1 MGFDVEK
8 FVCSVSEDRKC
19 ALCHHVLDNPVQS
32 PCGHVFCSSCIL
44 PWVVQHG
51 CCPFRCQ
58 GLNTGDLTNV
68 LALRDVILNMKVV
81 CEYEP
86 NGCSEQPKLRD
97 YIAHIKVCGQ
107 RLVPCTNRGCGELLR
122 SVEELGADKNNP
134 CLCKPRVP
142 CGGGCG
148 ATLKEVDNGHMCV
161 EYLKARVHEQEEH
174 VRCLEG
180 ELLRLRERLSARELE
195 LVSRIKAMRKRL
207 QIQGIKLVQQARNME
222 NVKAYTKTVPTECES
237 KCSGHEKM
245 MLVLERVAGSLGFNI
260 MGGLQAFESNN
271 NNGNTSDLIIS
282 NNNNNQHVGMTTEGI
297 IVSKVM
303 VGGPAEKTGLCTHDQ
318 IVKVNGRDLSQ
329 ASHEEAVEAFRTA
342 EEPIVVE
349 VLRRVNKNKMKTRP
363 TTSNMVSIGTQTE
376 EDIYGYNRPPTPPP
390 SFYPFPYSGLLE
402 PSSRRPLMFSQSTDN
417 MGLTDIEMTQFDYD
431 DQYYDERQYEEEYEE
446 VVLQRT
452 SEADKLGLTL
462 CYGSSEDGITD
473 IFVGEVEPYS
483 VAAKDGRIREGDQII
498 QINGVDVHS
507 RDQAIK
513 LFSERASDITLL
525 VVRPQLQFDDGFME
539 EHNVVLDELQM
550 DILEKHH
557 HDNMQ
562 IMASMLA
569 RGHHFD
575 EEGGTTDTGTT
586 ENSSNKH
593 EKDSGVGRTDESTKN
608 DESSEQ
614 DVFDNDSM
622 MGTRKSGSSKGSHS
636 YNGDIGEHNY
646 SNDSFV
652 SNGDVS
658 YEIPENDINNT
669 FRESLQNR
677 CDRNNMNRVIS
688 PRKERKSSESTES
701 SIDKELAQ
709 LNREMEALQMEG
721 QEMANNHTMKGQKDV
736 AKCEKD
742 LHKTLRTVPRMGT
755 RIDKAKTGMSP
766 GPESSDSLGRRDTPP
781 TPKMGQTRFGGK
793 IAEGSVSTSAYNTG
807 ESCRS
812 TPLTLEL
819 NPASDEGDKGFKNS
833 MLCLATTGTTITPP
847 LPTHS
852 DTEKQTQ
859 TPARSHDCS
868 SDENYMSIAN
878 VNNHRSVVENNK
890 KNESVTK
897 TQLNSGE
904 SLQDL
909 YMQYADVMYTNSA
922 NLEHTIQIQQKL
934 FQQQMEQKTA
944 HRRRQS
950 NSPVSRN
957 GNSVSGYQSPNNTQ
971 PSVKSNEPS
980 VKSNEQT
987 PPDSGQS
994 QMEWVVKRR
1003 PDGTRYITRRPIRSK
1018 MLKERAKKISEER
1031 CGMTTDDDAMSELK
1045 TGRYWTKEE
1054 RKRHLE
1060 KARDYKKRR
1069 EMMARAK
1076 METVKEADEK
1086 KDIVELSH
1094 RKMNKQKSKKVLD
1107 DFTTV
1112 REIMAHGNK
1121 SSENTKGYKP
1131 LLSVTTV

>member
-1 MGFDVEK
+1 MK
-8 FVCSVSEDRKC
+8 M
-19 ALCHHVLDNPVQS
+19 
-32 PCGHVFCSSCIL
+32 
-44 PWVVQHG
+44 VVQTSG
-51 CCPFRCQ
+51 WILSFK
-58 GLNTGDLTNV
+58 DV
-68 LALRDVILNMKVV
+68 L
-81 CEYEP
+81 
-86 NGCSEQPKLRD
+86 KL
-97 YIAHIKVCGQ
+97 
-107 RLVPCTNRGCGELLR
+107 
-122 SVEELGADKNNP
+122 
-134 CLCKPRVP
+134 
-142 CGGGCG
+142 
-148 ATLKEVDNGHMCV
+148 EVNLH
-161 EYLKARVHEQEEH
+161 
-174 VRCLEG
+174 
-180 ELLRLRERLSARELE
+180 
-195 LVSRIKAMRKRL
+195 
-207 QIQGIKLVQQARNME
+207 
-222 NVKAYTKTVPTECES
+222 
-237 KCSGHEKM
+237 
-245 MLVLERVAGSLGFNI
+245 
-260 MGGLQAFESNN
+260 
-271 NNGNTSDLIIS
+271 
-282 NNNNNQHVGMTTEGI
+282 
-297 IVSKVM
+297 
-303 VGGPAEKTGLCTHDQ
+303 
-318 IVKVNGRDLSQ
+318 KVNGRDLSQ

-349 VLRRVNKNKMKTRP
+349 VLRRVNKNKMKTRSTP
-363 TTSNMVSIGTQTE
+363 AMVSIGTQTE

-390 SFYPFPYSGLLE
+390 AFYPFPYSGLLE

-431 DQYYDERQYEEEYEE
+431 DPYYDERQYEVEYEE
-446 VVLQRT
+446 VVLQRP
-452 SEADKLGLTL
+452 SDDEKLGLTL
-462 CYGSSEDGITD
+462 CYGPTEDGVTD
-473 IFVGEVEPYS
+473 IFIGEIDPYS

-513 LFSERASDITLL
+513 LFSERSADISLL
-525 VVRPQLQFDDGFME
+525 LARPQMQFDDGFME

-614 DVFDNDSM
+614 DVFDNESM

-636 YNGDIGEHNY
+636 YSGDIGEQNY

-658 YEIPENDINNT
+658 YEIPDNECNSKFREVLEHRCDINN
-669 FRESLQNR
+669 LNR
-677 CDRNNMNRVIS
+677 TSS
-688 PRKERKSSESTES
+688 PRKDNSRKSSESTES
-701 SIDKELAQ
+701 SSIDRELAQ
-709 LNREMEALQMEG
+709 LNREMEGIQMEC
-721 QEMANNHTMKGQKDV
+721 QEMVHNHAQVKSQKDMV
-736 AKCEKD
+736 KCERD
-742 LHKTLRTVPRMGT
+742 GHKTPRSVPRMGT
-755 RIDKAKTGMSP
+755 RMDKAKTGVSP

-781 TPKMGQTRFGGK
+781 TPKMGQTRFGKYIDKDGN
-793 IAEGSVSTSAYNTG
+793 VSTSAYNTG

-819 NPASDEGDKGFKNS
+819 NMASDEGDKGFKNS
-833 MLCLATTGTTITPP
+833 MLCLATTGTTTTSP
-847 LPTHS
+847 LPSHS

-859 TPARSHDCS
+859 TPAPRSHDCS
-868 SDENYMSIAN
+868 SDENYVSIAN
-878 VNNHRSVVENNK
+878 ANNMKNVDVDKKTENGK
-890 KNESVTK
+890 S
-897 TQLNSGE
+897 QMNSGE

-909 YMQYADVMYTNSA
+909 YMQYADVMYTNRA
-922 NLEHTIQIQQKL
+922 NLEHTMQIQQKL
-934 FQQQMEQKTA
+934 FQQQMEQKTL
-944 HRRRQS
+944 HRRKQGS
-950 NSPVSRN
+950 SPSSRN
-957 GNSVSGYQSPNNTQ
+957 GGSVSGYQSPNNSQQTTKQ
-971 PSVKSNEPS
+971 A
-980 VKSNEQT
+980 EQT
-987 PPDSGQS
+987 PPDSGS
-994 QMEWVVKRR
+994 GQMEWVVKRR
-1003 PDGTRYITRRPIRSK
+1003 PDGTRYITRRPVRSK

-1054 RKRHLE
+1054 KKRHLE

-1094 RKMNKQKSKKVLD
+1094 RKMMKHKGKKVFD

-1112 REIMAHGNK
+1112 QEMLAHGSK
-1121 SSENTKGYKP
+1121 SSEGKAYNP